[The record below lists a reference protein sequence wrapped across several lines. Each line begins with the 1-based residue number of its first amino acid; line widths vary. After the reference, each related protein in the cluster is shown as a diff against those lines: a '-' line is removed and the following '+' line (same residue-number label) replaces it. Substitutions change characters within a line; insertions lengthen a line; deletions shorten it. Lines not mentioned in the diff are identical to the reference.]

1 MPELREESPR
11 GVPGRRAMM
20 RLAQITLM
28 ATFAFAQLPVSAT
41 WAQVSERGGL
51 DLICPLVE
59 HERQR
64 ALEDYELE
72 LALVESE
79 YQARKKVFAMV
90 EKLWAVRSIE
100 REVYLDYQRLHD
112 RTKVRAGRAAV
123 RIEQQKSIVEQYQ
136 LTCGQVRGETT
147 VGDIQERIES
157 LQRRYR
163 RIDCDLLDKDLEIA
177 EIDYK
182 YDAEVLSSTQTL
194 VANNIKTKFQ
204 LVIEEFDL
212 SQSKSRVDGFRRRA
226 SACKTRLKD

>member
-1 MPELREESPR
+1 MI
-11 GVPGRRAMM
+11 
-20 RLAQITLM
+20 RLAQISLMTTL
-28 ATFAFAQLPVSAT
+28 AFAHLPVSAT
-41 WAQVSERGGL
+41 WAQASDRSGL

-72 LALVESE
+72 LTLVESE

-90 EKLWAVRSIE
+90 ERLWAVRSIE
-100 REVYLDYQRLHD
+100 REVYLDYQRLRD

-123 RIEQQKSIVEQYQ
+123 QIEQQKSIVEQYQ

-147 VGDIQERIES
+147 VGDIQEPIDS
-157 LQRRYR
+157 LQRQYR

-182 YDAEVLSSTQTL
+182 YDAEVLSATRSL

-212 SQSKSRVDGFRRRA
+212 SQSKRRADGFRRRA
-226 SACKTRLKD
+226 SACRKGLED